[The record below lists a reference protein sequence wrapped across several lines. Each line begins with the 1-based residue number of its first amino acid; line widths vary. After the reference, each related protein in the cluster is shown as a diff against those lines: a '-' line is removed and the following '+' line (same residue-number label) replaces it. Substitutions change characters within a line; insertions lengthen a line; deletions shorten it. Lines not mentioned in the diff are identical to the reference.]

1 LTGLAGSGA
10 LCIGGKVASGR
21 GGAGT
26 EGRDE
31 EEVEVGSSLAG
42 TRSKAGREGREG
54 WAGAAF
60 DVEGLAGTT

>member
-1 LTGLAGSGA
+1 
-10 LCIGGKVASGR
+10 VASGR